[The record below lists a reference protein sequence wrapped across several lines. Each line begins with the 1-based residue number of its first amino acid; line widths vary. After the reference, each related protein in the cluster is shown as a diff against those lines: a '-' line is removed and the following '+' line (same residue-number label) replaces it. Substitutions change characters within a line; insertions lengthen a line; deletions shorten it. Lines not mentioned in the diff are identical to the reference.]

1 MKATLRQM
9 LKKNS
14 GNALLITLVILMV
27 TVTLVEIVMSQT
39 SRVAK
44 NTERSR
50 QYQGAEAAASGAIE
64 YAYGVW
70 LRSIANKHDLL
81 SSAADL
87 AVSSPSFSGTGN
99 APAGTFG
106 FIYNSGTSPLAASG
120 SLTIRALDK
129 YGKVLPLGSAP
140 DPVISTVPKY
150 PGWWGRTYSYAATAE
165 MRPNNGD
172 PNAPVARVRQL
183 FYYTEVPL
191 FQCMYFFQHDLE
203 IINPATMTLNGLIH
217 TNGRLYL
224 AAQSGSL
231 TINGPSTFVNSYT
244 STKTT
249 MSGSSNTALGSSFS
263 FYGYSAS
270 SQTDPTFASTPSQV
284 TSISAMGADMQD
296 LFSGSG
302 ASTNPNL
309 SGTYHE
315 LIELPV
321 SGSDPLS
328 DRRLCNIAANTNSQ
342 TGDTGG
348 IIIDITGAALAGST
362 TRITTLPT
370 SQLPASGATMTGTTM
385 LISLGTGASI
395 ATTSNSTA
403 FINALVT
410 SATAAISKKLATSG
424 SSVLS
429 GSSHLYDSREGTLV
443 NVVDID
449 VAKLQAAIAS
459 YVTGFSNIIY
469 ICDTS
474 SNGKLNVIRLLNGS
488 TISGSDG
495 LTIASLNPVYVQ
507 GDFNTGGTGNSV
519 PSNLA
524 NSSGSI
530 SAVTNYAT
538 PPTSIVADAITLLS
552 NNWADAKSVT
562 SSTVGSGLSARI
574 ANDTTYNV
582 ALLGGYITSSG
593 TAWASG
599 SNYSGGAINYPRFLE
614 DWSSQYCTY
623 HGSMVELFPSKSITK
638 WSTGT
643 YYSPPVRHF
652 FFDTQF
658 SSKSPPGSVNAVI
671 LSRGIWS
678 RY

>member
-1 MKATLRQM
+1 MKSTWRQRFI
-9 LKKNS
+9 KDS
-14 GNALLITLVILMV
+14 GNALLITLIVLMV
-27 TVTLVEIVMSQT
+27 TVTLVEIVMTQT
-39 SRVAK
+39 STVAK

-50 QYQGAEAAASGAIE
+50 QYQGAEAAASGAVE

-70 LRSIANKHDLL
+70 LRRIANKHDLL
-81 SSAADL
+81 SSADDL

-106 FIYNSGTSPLAASG
+106 FIYNTGTSPLAASG

-129 YGKVLPLGSAP
+129 YGKALPLGSAP
-140 DPVISTVPKY
+140 EAVISTVPKY
-150 PGWWGRTYSYAATAE
+150 PGWWGRTYTYAATAE
-165 MRPNNGD
+165 MRPDNGD
-172 PNAPVARVRQL
+172 PKAPVARVRQL
-183 FYYTEVPL
+183 LYYTEVPL

-203 IINPATMTLNGLIH
+203 IINPATMTLSGLIH

-231 TINGPSTFVNSYT
+231 TINGPSTFVSSYT
-244 STKTT
+244 SSKTT
-249 MSGSSNTALGSSFS
+249 MSGSSNTALGNSFS

-284 TSISAMGADMQD
+284 ASISAMGADMED

-315 LIELPV
+315 LIELPSS

-362 TRITTLPT
+362 TKITTLST

-385 LISLGTGASI
+385 LISIGTGAAISD
-395 ATTSNSTA
+395 STA
-403 FINALVT
+403 FISALVT

-424 SSVLS
+424 SSVIS

-449 VAKLQAAIAS
+449 VAKLQAAIAK
-459 YVTGFSNIIY
+459 YVTSFSNIVY

-474 SNGKLNVIRLLNGS
+474 SNGKLNVIRLVNGS

-495 LTIASLNPVYVQ
+495 LTVASLNPVYVQ

-519 PSNLA
+519 PSNQA
-524 NSSGSI
+524 NSSGST
-530 SAVTNYAT
+530 SAVSGYTT

-552 NNWADAKSVT
+552 NNWADSKSVT

-582 ALLGGYITSSG
+582 ALLGGYITS
-593 TAWASG
+593 TG
-599 SNYSGGAINYPRFLE
+599 SNWKTGSDYSGGAINYPRFLE

-623 HGSMVELFPSKSITK
+623 HGSMVELFPSKSVTK
-638 WSTGT
+638 WSTGN